1 MRRST
6 EQRRLLAVLV
16 ADIVGYSRLMAE
28 NEADTFYRVKDL
40 QSSLITPTTER
51 NHGRVVKWTGDGFI
65 GTFDSAV
72 DAVRAAIEL
81 QSSVDAAGASS
92 PDDRRIRFRIGI
104 NTGNVIIVPGDV
116 YGDTVNVAARC
127 RRSPSPAASAS
138 RPGYETPCAA
148 SSVSNS
154 KTAASSVS
162 RTFPTR
168 LAPSM

>member
-1 MRRST
+1 
-6 EQRRLLAVLV
+6 
-16 ADIVGYSRLMAE
+16 MAE

-154 KTAASSVS
+154 KTAASS
-162 RTFPTR
+162 
-168 LAPSM
+168 